1 MFTTKDVVRLSD
13 RWFDHRHPDAISRQS
28 RLQSCVVLVTV
39 FHLVMS
45 IAFAKIDEYERAHS
59 PRRVAPSEY
68 AFEFMIAPP
77 ELKHVVSIPKPITL
91 IDGKQQNTGGFAGA
105 RQGKQKAAAPIPD
118 KDMTPHEVKKIAI
131 NTTPPPLKRLI
142 TQPTDI
148 PSMNP
153 HPIKNQDEAVISPG
167 GEKVDEDAEVKTRG
181 ITDDGAG
188 ETEHGS
194 GNFEGIDGEQEGYD
208 QDNLPSQGSPVKSVS
223 SSSQVKVNIAP
234 YRKQMLIKLSQQ
246 WEPPTKK
253 AVQVLLLIDIANDGS
268 LISAAV
274 VGSSGN
280 KKIDREALAAVHRTA
295 FEPFPEDIAVVLKH
309 CRFQINLRNF

>member
-45 IAFAKIDEYERAHS
+45 IAFAKIDEYERAHP
-59 PRRVAPSEY
+59 PRRVIPSEY
-68 AFEFMIAPP
+68 SFEFMIAPP

-91 IDGKQQNTGGFAGA
+91 IDGKEQNMGGLAGA
-105 RQGKQKAAAPIPD
+105 KQGEEKAAAPILKED
-118 KDMTPHEVKKIAI
+118 KIAQEVEKVAI
-131 NTTPPPLKRLI
+131 SETQPVQKMI

-153 HPIKNQDEAVISPG
+153 RPIKSQEESLSSPA
-167 GEKVDEDAEVKTRG
+167 GEQANEDADPVARG
-181 ITDDGAG
+181 IARDGVG
-188 ETEHGS
+188 EIDHGDGS
-194 GNFEGIDGEQEGYD
+194 YEGQEGAQEGYGED
-208 QDNLPSQGSPVKSVS
+208 SQPSQSDPFKTRSGS
-223 SSSQVKVNIAP
+223 SSDLRVNIAP

-246 WEPPTKK
+246 WEAPAKK
-253 AVQVLLLIDIANDGS
+253 AVRLILLIDIANDGS

-280 KKIDREALAAVHRTA
+280 KKVDREALAAVHRTA
-295 FEPFPEDIAVVLKH
+295 FEPFPEDIAAVLKH
-309 CRFQINLRNF
+309 CRFQIDLRNF